1 MSNVKLI
8 IYNVMGQEVST
19 LVNENKTA
27 GSYKVEFDGTNL
39 PSGLYFY
46 KFVSGNFSD
55 TKRMILLK

>member
-1 MSNVKLI
+1 
-8 IYNVMGQEVST
+8 MGQEVST